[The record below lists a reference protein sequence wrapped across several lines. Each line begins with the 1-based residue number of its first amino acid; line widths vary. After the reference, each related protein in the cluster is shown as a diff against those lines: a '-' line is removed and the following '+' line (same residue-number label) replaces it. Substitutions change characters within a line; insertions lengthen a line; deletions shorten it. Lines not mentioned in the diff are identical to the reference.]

1 MSHHRKKV
9 IFHHVGLVMMLL
21 KTSEIFPSV
30 LWLIRPFYACGRS
43 PPAIFHLRVVRFIY
57 LSLRSGESGR
67 KDALEADSVLHAE
80 EQYKNG

>member
-1 MSHHRKKV
+1 M
-9 IFHHVGLVMMLL
+9 HVGD
-21 KTSEIFPSV
+21 P
-30 LWLIRPFYACGRS
+30 